1 MGVPA
6 WLSIPAPIA
15 IGGGTGGRQAPPA
28 GVCPGFL
35 EPSRAQREDVDIA
48 LMGGADT
55 ARGLLPPDPCM
66 RLPLDVRVIGRAVWF
81 SMRNSGWSCRRVLWV
96 PAPIAGLRGS
106 QPPGRCLPGLS
117 GTLTCSARGCGYRSD
132 GWSGYRPYL
141 QAFSGGGE
149 ASGGKKVY
157 PGERPYFFS
166 TTSIPNFLALRSAI
180 AWILAISSS
189 FRPGL
194 KRWRNRFWALRYSS
208 TGFLFTIFF
217 AFSSSPSTI
226 S

>member
-96 PAPIAGLRGS
+96 PAPIAFGGGVGG
-106 QPPGRCLPGLS
+106 QPAPRVVSALVS
-117 GTLTCSARGCGYRSD
+117 GTLMFSARGCGKRSD
-132 GWSGYRPYL
+132 EWSGHRPGVAPPDPRMRL
-141 QAFSGGGE
+141 PRRRGSGRTGE
-149 ASGGKKVY
+149 AFIHHSLN
-157 PGERPYFFS
+157 R
-166 TTSIPNFLALRSAI
+166 RS
-180 AWILAISSS
+180 
-189 FRPGL
+189 L
-194 KRWRNRFWALRYSS
+194 KQSATQHHHSLQ
-208 TGFLFTIFF
+208 
-217 AFSSSPSTI
+217 PSAHAKA
-226 S
+226 